1 MAWLTRDDEVLAS
14 LERGRRPSPG
24 PATGAAVLRHRPLL
38 VRAPLRGTLDV
49 AWCRPGPDGP
59 LEVRRVRCL
68 GPRRPVAAGWG
79 APVVIMAAGGAFE
92 RWQLQ
97 VGDRLT
103 VRGD

>member
-1 MAWLTRDDEVLAS
+1 MAWLTRGDEVLAS
-14 LERGRRPSPG
+14 LERGRRLSP
-24 PATGAAVLRHRPLL
+24 GAAVLRHRPLL

-68 GPRRPVAAGWG
+68 GRRRPVAAGWG

-97 VGDRLT
+97 VGDQLT